1 MLINPKFQNLSGS
14 FDTETGLLVCVAKHK
29 YRSVDL
35 CFKDKMNIPFA
46 EIALSEPS
54 FSAASSVFEDA
65 QILGNEIVTRWNNH
79 APRSMEQIRD
89 DFECWFAD
97 LINKTYKDSELSGK
111 ELAEWRDN
119 NTYDCILDNVDNNYL
134 CGCWEG
140 WQASRNQALNKESSL
155 QG

>member
-35 CFKDKMNIPFA
+35 CFKDEMNIPFA

-65 QILGNEIVTRWNNH
+65 QILGNEIVKRWNNH
-79 APRSMEQIRD
+79 APRSIEQIRD
-89 DFECWFAD
+89 DFECWYSREMSQ
-97 LINKTYKDSELSGK
+97 KMGK
-111 ELAEWRDN
+111 EVFAEEIKSHRDGDGY
-119 NTYDCILDNVDNNYL
+119 TALFGSAYL
-134 CGCWEG
+134 SGCWEG
-140 WQASRNQALNKESSL
+140 WKASRNQALKS
-155 QG
+155 